1 VINWRPA
8 SSPQGD
14 SDGPEG
20 AGRAMQAWRGRVVQR
35 ALQSRL
41 VGSTAIMTVGM
52 TLRLFLQMLSFIIV
66 AGSMGAGEFG
76 AFVSVAALVNIVA
89 AFSGWGSD
97 QLLVRRVARKRS
109 ELPKALGSALIYLGL
124 SGPPLALLC
133 FLLVP
138 WLVDPSISWRIVLF
152 VATSDIIFARLNT
165 FALASYQAVDRPW
178 GTALS
183 SLGFAGTRV
192 AAALIWVAVAPVHHD
207 AVSWAGFYFA
217 SSLLAGLVSLW
228 RVCRDFGY
236 PVWQVEWRQWR
247 DGFHFSLQMAS
258 FAAFGNT
265 DKPVIAALSNLS
277 TAGLYAA
284 GFRIVDAAS
293 VPVRALMYSTYA
305 KFFQV
310 GAAGPMASLK
320 LAIRLL
326 PIGISLGAIG
336 SLGIVVVAPFAP
348 RILGHSY
355 AGTEAIMLTL
365 VPLPVLVAIYYLG
378 ADVLVSS
385 GHAAMRTLTQIAMP
399 PVNITLCAILVPT
412 HGAQGAAVAALLTNA
427 VLAAAAWLVAVA
439 VSRRGAAKPDV
450 GAS

>member
-8 SSPQGD
+8 VSPQGD
-14 SDGPEG
+14 PKTPEPT
-20 AGRAMQAWRGRVVQR
+20 GRTLQALGGKLLRR
-35 ALQSRL
+35 ALRSRL
-41 VGSTAIMTVGM
+41 AGSTAIMTVGM

-76 AFVSVAALVNIVA
+76 AFVSVAALVNIVG

-97 QLLVRRVARKRS
+97 QLLVRRVARMRS

-124 SGPPLALLC
+124 SGPPLALLS

-152 VATSDIIFARLNT
+152 VAASDIIFARLSNY
-165 FALASYQAVDRPW
+165 AAASYQAVDRPW
-178 GTALS
+178 GTAWT
-183 SLGFAGTRV
+183 SLGFTGTRV
-192 AAALIWVAVAPVHHD
+192 VAALVWITVAPDHS
-207 AVSWAGFYFA
+207 AASWAGYYLA
-217 SSLLAGLVSLW
+217 GSVLAGLTSFW
-228 RVCRDFGY
+228 RVCRDLGY
-236 PVWQVEWRQWR
+236 PVWKVEWREWR
-247 DGFHFSLQMAS
+247 DGLHFSLQMAS

-265 DKPVIAALSNLS
+265 DKPVIAALSSLS

-310 GAAGPMASLK
+310 GAAGPTASLK
-320 LAIRLL
+320 LAVRLL
-326 PIGISLGAIG
+326 PIGIGLGAIG
-336 SLGIVVVAPFAP
+336 SLGIVLIAPFAP

-355 AGTEAIMLTL
+355 AGTETIMLIL

-378 ADVLVSS
+378 ADVLISS
-385 GHAAMRTLTQIAMP
+385 GHAAMRTLTQIVMP
-399 PVNITLCAILVPT
+399 PVNIALCAILVPA
-412 HGAQGAAVAALLTNA
+412 HGADGAALAALLTNA
-427 VLAAAAWLVAVA
+427 ILAAAAWLVAAV
-439 VSRRGAAKPDV
+439 VSRRAAAPPT
-450 GAS
+450 ANESP